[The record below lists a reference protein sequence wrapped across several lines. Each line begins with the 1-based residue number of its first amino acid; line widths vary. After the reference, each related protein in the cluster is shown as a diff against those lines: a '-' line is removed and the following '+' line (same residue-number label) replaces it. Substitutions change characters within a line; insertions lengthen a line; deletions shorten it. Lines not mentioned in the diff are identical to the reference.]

1 MRRVCVPDRK
11 WLTTRPV
18 VRSSGYSASAS
29 SAGGSYFA
37 ATKRALPS
45 GK

>member
-1 MRRVCVPDRK
+1 MRRVWVPERK

-18 VRSSGYSASAS
+18 VSRIGYSLSTS
-29 SAGGSYFA
+29 SVGGEYVA
-37 ATKRALPS
+37 TTKRALPS